1 MRKPW
6 LTFSTE
12 SAGSGFSPKGCYLG
26 KQRENF
32 LPQSFFNS
40 SIYWAARQAVR

>member
-32 LPQSFFNS
+32 LPQSFLTQVF
-40 SIYWAARQAVR
+40 IGLQDKQ